1 MELRA
6 QPKPAGKSWEQSPAD
21 SSGAAV
27 PRPAV
32 AVRNKPDGKLV
43 AGAYGARTA
52 PPHPRT
58 ATWHHYLRVGGIGFT
73 PMNTEEFKIRL
84 PR

>member
-1 MELRA
+1 
-6 QPKPAGKSWEQSPAD
+6 
-21 SSGAAV
+21 
-27 PRPAV
+27 
-32 AVRNKPDGKLV
+32 VRNKPDGKLV